1 MAKQN
6 DPLKYLLKSFF
17 FFFENTAMYL
27 LVWVGSGAC
36 NSKGWAGT
44 VDETFGSRIFIVSL
58 EATFSVQLA
67 ESVTLEHVTHC
78 RRTRSCYWSFA
89 GRPIYVIRKKI
100 FCKSWFLVYIWNL
113 WHFAAWPTVEM
124 SILIFLQLLW
134 QVSPV
139 IMIVFCCSS
148 ALNFVTIT

>member
-1 MAKQN
+1 
-6 DPLKYLLKSFF
+6 
-17 FFFENTAMYL
+17 MYL

-78 RRTRSCYWSFA
+78 RGTRSCYWSFSIFA

-100 FCKSWFLVYIWNL
+100 FCKSCLLVYIWNL
-113 WHFAAWPTVEM
+113 WHFAAWPTAEM
-124 SILIFLQLLW
+124 NILIVFAAPLTSLTCDHDCILLLICFDFCYKYLSNFFAFESQLQH
-134 QVSPV
+134 
-139 IMIVFCCSS
+139 FCSY
-148 ALNFVTIT
+148 V